1 MRVIHVADNH
11 LGRRQYGL
19 VEREEDFREAFR
31 EFIDRALALR
41 PDAVVHSGDLF
52 EHYKP
57 SPLDLVEAFRGLREF
72 TDRGIPVYIVAGNH
86 DLGPAPGGGRM
97 SPLPLLE
104 ETLGPGLVHLGYH
117 KPISSDGPVT
127 VAGLPYTP
135 RQEVGELKRAL
146 AAIGEKVAGCRG
158 PRILVLHQAVY
169 PAAPKNASELSESEL
184 GRLSF
189 DYFAMGHIHD
199 RTFWREE
206 RVRRPISYSG
216 STEIVE
222 EREARSYR
230 IRGKGFYLL
239 EFEDGFVKIRPH
251 TLESV
256 RPFISLGVRAF
267 SREELE
273 EALSTLVEN
282 VERAGGRKRPL
293 VKVTVEVRDPRA
305 AEIFE
310 RRVREELEDRV
321 LRLVILPRIAGREVE
336 VRRAERADLGE
347 MIEAML
353 EDEDAKRLAR
363 LLWRLRL
370 EGKGREEIVREIER
384 WYERWGP

>member
-1 MRVIHVADNH
+1 MRVVHVADNH

-31 EFIDRALALR
+31 EFVRRALALR

-72 TDRGIPVYIVAGNH
+72 TERGIPVYMVAGNH

-97 SPLPLLE
+97 SPMPLLE
-104 ETLGPGLVHLGYH
+104 ETLGPGFVHLGYH
-117 KPISSDGPVT
+117 RPVSSDGPLT

-135 RQEVGELKRAL
+135 RQEVGELRGAL
-146 AAIGEKVAGCRG
+146 AAIDERVSECGG
-158 PRILVLHQAVY
+158 PRVLILHQAVY
-169 PAAPKNASELSESEL
+169 PVAPKNASELSESEL
-184 GRLSF
+184 GKLSF

-222 EREARSYR
+222 EREARGYK
-230 IRGKGFYLL
+230 IRGKGFYSV
-239 EFEDGFVKIRPH
+239 EFEEGFVRIVPH

-256 RPFISLGVRAF
+256 RPFISLSVRVF
-267 SREELE
+267 SRGEAEK
-273 EALSTLVEN
+273 ALSAIVE
-282 VERAGGRKRPL
+282 
-293 VKVTVEVRDPRA
+293 
-305 AEIFE
+305 
-310 RRVREELEDRV
+310 
-321 LRLVILPRIAGREVE
+321 
-336 VRRAERADLGE
+336 
-347 MIEAML
+347 
-353 EDEDAKRLAR
+353 
-363 LLWRLRL
+363 
-370 EGKGREEIVREIER
+370 
-384 WYERWGP
+384 